1 MKMLC
6 ECLKNGIRDLLG
18 RDCKDRFAESAGIF
32 GKNWTEKEILKL
44 EEKLKVVIQI
54 IILNP
59 EFFPKSTQNPKL
71 FKALID
77 KNNYLVYRENKEK
90 QRIEIINFRGTRQRP
105 VH

>member
-1 MKMLC
+1 MALEIFWTETAKTGLQSV
-6 ECLKNGIRDLLG
+6 LKYL
-18 RDCKDRFAESAGIF
+18 EE
-32 GKNWTEKEILKL
+32 NWTEKEILKL
-44 EEKLKVVIQI
+44 EEKLKIVIQI

>member
-1 MKMLC
+1 MAL
-6 ECLKNGIRDLLG
+6 E
-18 RDCKDRFAESAGIF
+18 IF
-32 GKNWTEKEILKL
+32 WTDTAKTGLQRVLEYLEENWTEKEILKL

-77 KNNYLVYRENKEK
+77 KNNYIVYRENKEK

>member
-1 MKMLC
+1 MALEIFWTETAKTGLQSV
-6 ECLKNGIRDLLG
+6 LKYL
-18 RDCKDRFAESAGIF
+18 E
-32 GKNWTEKEILKL
+32 KNWTEKEILKL
-44 EEKLKVVIQI
+44 EEKLKIVIQI